1 MNKHKYNDIVFS
13 YERME
18 LRTFENKYTEIYYNV
33 NILEIGNSRHLKIN
47 QYFDTISIESKMIF
61 GNNNECITS

>member
-33 NILEIGNSRHLKIN
+33 NILEIGNSQHLKVN
-47 QYFDTISIESKMIF
+47 QYFDTISIESKIIF

>member
-13 YERME
+13 YERIE
-18 LRTFENKYTEIYYNV
+18 LRTSKYKYIEIYYNV
-33 NILEIGNSRHLKIN
+33 NILETGNSRHLKVN
-47 QYFDTISIESKMIF
+47 QYFDSISIESKINF